1 MRYFKTIF
9 PSRWVTSPA
18 MARALRAHTSEFDVI
33 HIHSLF
39 MFSTLAAAHY
49 ARKHRVPYIV
59 RPHGSLDPFL
69 RRRGRLKKFIYTG
82 LIEKRNL
89 DRATAIHYTSRDERD
104 LAAPVGIKA
113 PSVVVPLGVNLEEFE
128 SLPVPGTFRSRY
140 PETREKDLVLFLG
153 RLHFKKGL
161 DLLLQSFRKVA
172 AQLPNVHLVVAGPDD
187 AGVTP
192 KMKAWLANAGI
203 LNRATFTGMLTG
215 TMRLAALKD
224 ADVWML
230 PSYTENFGLAVVE
243 AMACRLPV
251 VITDRVNIWREVD
264 EGQAGMVTPCDA
276 SALSAAVISLFEN
289 PDLRRSLGANA
300 YRLVAEQFTWERSAR
315 RMVAV
320 YEDLVGERAPSRS
333 GNEPQGGERSV
344 LTDQEVVG

>member
-1 MRYFKTIF
+1 
-9 PSRWVTSPA
+9 
-18 MARALRAHTSEFDVI
+18 
-33 HIHSLF
+33 
-39 MFSTLAAAHY
+39 MFSTLAAARY

-243 AMACRLPV
+243 AMACRL
-251 VITDRVNIWREVD
+251 
-264 EGQAGMVTPCDA
+264 
-276 SALSAAVISLFEN
+276 
-289 PDLRRSLGANA
+289 RS
-300 YRLVAEQFTWERSAR
+300 
-315 RMVAV
+315 
-320 YEDLVGERAPSRS
+320 
-333 GNEPQGGERSV
+333 
-344 LTDQEVVG
+344 